1 MMESHP
7 TDQRRFS
14 RVPFL
19 ADALAGVS
27 DELSPCRLLD
37 IALKGAL
44 FDIPQP
50 EKFILGVSCRLVLI
64 LGDEPDQRI
73 AMDGEVVHREGTH
86 VGMKCLDIDIDSLAN
101 LRRLVEFNLGSD
113 DFLDRELHE
122 LLKSHS

>member
-1 MMESHP
+1 MTEPAP

-27 DELSPCRLLD
+27 DELSPCHLLD

-50 EKFILGVSCRLVLI
+50 GEFV
-64 LGDEPDQRI
+64 LGDETDQRI

-86 VGMKCLDIDIDSLAN
+86 VGMKCLGIDIDSLAN

-113 DFLDRELHE
+113 DFLGRELHE